1 MLLKKL
7 CYIETKII
15 NPQNYPEEQFL
26 HYSLPNFDIDKTP
39 KFEKGSTIMSSK
51 YIVPRNAI
59 LFNKLNVRFKRIWN
73 VVNNDYSYSI
83 CSGELLPLVIN
94 NSCIIQKY
102 LYYYLL
108 TDKVNN
114 ILIENAHGTSIS
126 HQRIKP
132 SDLLNIDVPVPSIE
146 KQKHIVNIIGSI
158 DDLIEKLQSEN
169 LLYINMGNE
178 IFKSQPTKKHVKVK
192 NVLTFQKGLE
202 VGSQKYK
209 NTKNDNTVDYYR
221 VADLNNLESTT
232 YVDSIFLKKA
242 AAKFGDV
249 MITFDGCPGRVGFS
263 VDGCYSGSLRKIIDI
278 NNEYNNGYLFFWAIS
293 ENVQNC
299 IKEYSFG
306 TTILHASKSIDHL
319 EIMVKP
325 CLKILNQLDII
336 FNKMTLNVLTIKALN
351 KIKQMYLK
359 KFFG

>member
-1 MLLKKL
+1 MKLSNLITLKYGKSQKK
-7 CYIETKII
+7 IESQCGYPIYGTGGIMGYANTYLYNKETILFGRKGSISNVQFIKEPFWCVDTTFYSII
-15 NPQNYPEEQFL
+15 NE
-26 HYSLPNFDIDKTP
+26 DI
-39 KFEKGSTIMSSK
+39 
-51 YIVPRNAI
+51 
-59 LFNKLNVRFKRIWN
+59 
-73 VVNNDYSYSI
+73 
-83 CSGELLPLVIN
+83 VIP
-94 NSCIIQKY
+94 KY
-102 LYYYLL
+102 LYYKLSTIDFNLYNEGTTIPSLRVDTL
-108 TDKVNN
+108 NEIGIDIHDKS
-114 ILIENAHGTSIS
+114 A
-126 HQRIKP
+126 Q
-132 SDLLNIDVPVPSIE
+132 
-146 KQKHIVNIIGSI
+146 QHIVNIIGSI
-158 DDLIEKLQSEN
+158 DDLIEKLKSEN

-178 IFKSQPTKKHVKVK
+178 IFKSQPTKKHIKVK

-209 NTKNDNTVDYYR
+209 NTKNDNTVEYYR

-263 VDGCYSGSLRKIIDI
+263 VEGCYSGSLRKIIDI

-319 EIMVKP
+319 EIMAKP
-325 CLKILNQLDII
+325 CLKILNQLNII
-336 FNKMTLNVLTIKALN
+336 FSKMTLNVLTIKTLN

>member
-158 DDLIEKLQSEN
+158 DDLIN
-169 LLYINMGNE
+169 
-178 IFKSQPTKKHVKVK
+178 F
-192 NVLTFQKGLE
+192 
-202 VGSQKYK
+202 
-209 NTKNDNTVDYYR
+209 
-221 VADLNNLESTT
+221 NN
-232 YVDSIFLKKA
+232 
-242 AAKFGDV
+242 
-249 MITFDGCPGRVGFS
+249 
-263 VDGCYSGSLRKIIDI
+263 
-278 NNEYNNGYLFFWAIS
+278 
-293 ENVQNC
+293 
-299 IKEYSFG
+299 
-306 TTILHASKSIDHL
+306 
-319 EIMVKP
+319 
-325 CLKILNQLDII
+325 
-336 FNKMTLNVLTIKALN
+336 
-351 KIKQMYLK
+351 
-359 KFFG
+359 

>member
-1 MLLKKL
+1 
-7 CYIETKII
+7 
-15 NPQNYPEEQFL
+15 
-26 HYSLPNFDIDKTP
+26 
-39 KFEKGSTIMSSK
+39 
-51 YIVPRNAI
+51 
-59 LFNKLNVRFKRIWN
+59 
-73 VVNNDYSYSI
+73 
-83 CSGELLPLVIN
+83 
-94 NSCIIQKY
+94 
-102 LYYYLL
+102 
-108 TDKVNN
+108 
-114 ILIENAHGTSIS
+114 
-126 HQRIKP
+126 
-132 SDLLNIDVPVPSIE
+132 
-146 KQKHIVNIIGSI
+146 
-158 DDLIEKLQSEN
+158 
-169 LLYINMGNE
+169 MGNE
-178 IFKSQPTKKHVKVK
+178 IFKSQPTKKHIKVK

-209 NTKNDNTVDYYR
+209 NTKNDNTVEYYR

-263 VDGCYSGSLRKIIDI
+263 VEGCYSGSLRKIIDI

-319 EIMVKP
+319 EIMAKP
-325 CLKILNQLDII
+325 CLKILNQLNII
-336 FNKMTLNVLTIKALN
+336 FSKMTLNVLTIKTLN

>member
-1 MLLKKL
+1 MKL
-7 CYIETKII
+7 SNCIEII
-15 NPQNYPEEQFL
+15 SGGTP
-26 HYSLPNFDIDKTP
+26 STSKSNFWDGDIPWISIKD
-39 KFEKGSTIMSSK
+39 FNNSFK
-51 YIVPRNAI
+51 YIYKTEKSITKQGLEKSSTNMLYKNDIIISARGTVGCLAQIYYPMA
-59 LFNKLNVRFKRIWN
+59 FNQSCYGIRT
-73 VVNNDYSYSI
+73 
-83 CSGELLPLVIN
+83 IN
-94 NSCIIQKY
+94 KDLMQNY
-102 LYYYLL
+102 LYYW
-108 TDKVNN
+108 
-114 ILIENAHGTSIS
+114 LIA
-126 HQRIKP
+126 
-132 SDLLNIDVPVPSIE
+132 NIDKFKKQTHGAVFDTITKSTFDNIEINYPSLVM
-146 KQKHIVNIIGSI
+146 QQHIVNIIGSI
-158 DDLIEKLQSEN
+158 DDLIEKLKSEN

-178 IFKSQPTKKHVKVK
+178 IFKSQPTKKHIKVT

-209 NTKNDNTVDYYR
+209 NTKNDNTVEYYR

-263 VDGCYSGSLRKIIDI
+263 VEGCYSGSLRKIIDI

-319 EIMVKP
+319 EIMAKP
-325 CLKILNQLDII
+325 CLKILNQLNII
-336 FNKMTLNVLTIKALN
+336 FSKMTLNVLTIKTLN